1 MTKLVLKPLLVGV
14 EALAS
19 EDEGVRVDAELA
31 LPEVVEGA
39 LTTGEVVI
47 GVDADE
53 TSEGGGEGAD
63 AEGVDMS
70 DAPLALIAD
79 GVDAGLVLASSDEML
94 DDTDTETEVGMSES
108 AGDVIDDPDGEGLE
122 GRGLGVMEALDGLTS
137 AELGETVTADVPG
150 CSVEGVAAAEDGVTE
165 ALVSEETSEEV
176 GVTWTEELDETV
188 VEVGE
193 PTAEVADSMIEL

>member
-14 EALAS
+14 EAVAS
-19 EDEGVRVDAELA
+19 EDEGVEVDAELA
-31 LPEVVEGA
+31 LPEVVKGA

-47 GVDADE
+47 GVDPDE

-70 DAPLALIAD
+70 DALLAD
-79 GVDAGLVLASSDEML
+79 GVDAELVLGSSDEML
-94 DDTDTETEVGMSES
+94 DDTDTETEVGMSEN
-108 AGDVIDDPDGEGLE
+108 AGDEIDDPDGEGLG

-137 AELGETVTADVPG
+137 AELGGTVTADVPG
-150 CSVEGVAAAEDGVTE
+150 CSVEDVVVAEEDVTD
-165 ALVSEETSEEV
+165 APVSEETLEEV
-176 GVTWTEELDETV
+176 GVTWTEELDKRV

-193 PTAEVADSMIEL
+193 PSTEVADSIIEL